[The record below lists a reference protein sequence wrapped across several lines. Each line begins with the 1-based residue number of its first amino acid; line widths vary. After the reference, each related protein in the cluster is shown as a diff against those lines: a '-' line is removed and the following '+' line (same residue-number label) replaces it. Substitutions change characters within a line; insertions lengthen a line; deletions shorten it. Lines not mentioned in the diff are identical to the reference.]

1 MSDTQ
6 NNICQI
12 YFGTYTLGTQSQGI
26 YHASFDLQNGK
37 ITSPEL
43 ACKTLKPSF
52 IAIHP
57 DGQHLYAVS
66 EGKPGKLSA
75 FAIDPETYKLILINQ
90 TLSGGEGPCHVSVS
104 NNGKTLLS
112 ANYVSGSLASIKINN
127 DGSLGSTVSQIQ
139 HYGTGVN
146 KERQEGPHVHSIN
159 LSPDNRFAY
168 VADLGID
175 KIMIYKF
182 DQESGALTD
191 NQPAFFQ
198 AKPGAGP
205 RHFTFHPNEK
215 FAYLINEL
223 DNTILVLDFNAEN
236 GELREVQN
244 ISTLPESYQGDS
256 KTAEIKVH
264 PNGRFL
270 YASNRGHDSI
280 AIYAIKFNT
289 GKLELI
295 DFQTSNIKNPRHFNI
310 NASGKF
316 CIVGNQDTDTILLFK
331 INPKNGLLI
340 PTNTAFSV
348 GQPVCIKFLP

>member
-1 MSDTQ
+1 MLQ
-6 NNICQI
+6 NKDNIYQI
-12 YFGTYTLGTQSQGI
+12 YFGTYTSGTQSKGI
-26 YHASFDLQNGK
+26 YHASLDVQGGRLS
-37 ITSPEL
+37 SPEL
-43 ACKTLKPSF
+43 ACETLKPSF

-57 DGQHLYAVS
+57 NGKYLYAVR
-66 EGKPGKLSA
+66 EGNPGKLSA
-75 FAIDPETYKLILINQ
+75 FAIDPKTYKLELLNQ

-112 ANYVSGSLASIKINN
+112 ANYVSGSLASIKIND
-127 DGSLGSTVSQIQ
+127 DGSLGKTVSKIQ
-139 HYGTGVN
+139 HHGSGVN

-175 KIMIYKF
+175 KIMIYRF
-182 DQESGALTD
+182 DQETGELSN
-191 NQPAFFQ
+191 NQPAFFE

-223 DNTILVLDFNAEN
+223 DNTILVLAFNAEN
-236 GELREVQN
+236 GELKEVQN
-244 ISTLPESYQGDS
+244 ISTLPEQYQGES

-280 AIYAIKFNT
+280 AIYAIESQT

-295 DFQTSNIKNPRHFNI
+295 DFQTSDIKNPRHFNI
-310 NASGKF
+310 DASGQF
-316 CIVGNQDTDTILLFK
+316 CIVGNQDTNTILLFN
-331 INPKNGLLI
+331 INPENGLLI
-340 PTNTAFSV
+340 PGKTKFSV
-348 GQPVCIKFLP
+348 GEPVCIKFLP